1 MRHPRDIDLPLAVDR
16 TSGVPLGEQ
25 LVRQV
30 RDLVARGVLR
40 PGDPLPSSRALAA
53 RLGTSRG
60 TVTAAWDVLTG
71 EGYLVADRGATR
83 ITPSLHLDREL
94 APATTTPPVRAT
106 PPLPLPAPPSSQT
119 PPPRATPPDRTST
132 PRLTT
137 PPDLRTRSARPGAER
152 HPGSAA
158 TPPGVPRPSVSPTD
172 RVLDLRPGTGSVTAL
187 DTPAWRGA
195 WRDAAGATAR
205 GETPGAS
212 LQEHLSAYLRLSR
225 GIVRAPEDVLVT
237 AGVRDG
243 LQLVLR
249 VLGLAR
255 RRTLRVAVENPGYPA
270 LRRVV
275 EATGHTALTVA
286 VDHHGLDPAALPTG
300 RWGGVS
306 RWDVSAP
313 PDVLVLTPG
322 HQYPLGGTM
331 PVSRR
336 AELLSWAREHGA
348 VVIEDDYDSELR
360 HTGQPLPAL
369 GALDTARDTVVTL
382 GSFAKVLGSSVGVGH
397 LVAPDPLLPELIRAR
412 EDLGSPVSRVAQD
425 AIARFMDTGEFQRH
439 TARMRRSFRRRRSLV
454 SDALA
459 DLPGVLV
466 VPMAGGAHAVVEV
479 PDEDAAVARARE
491 RGVLVSGLG
500 DYWAGGAGHPARGRG
515 EARTW
520 TAVLSGTDEAGTGG
534 TGAAARE
541 CTAVRSGT
549 DRAGAGRAAPHA
561 GGAGATRGEPGGAA
575 SSSGGGLV
583 LGLTARDEDLAR
595 GTGVLREVLGGAAAG
610 GAPDAGE
617 PTRGAR

>member
-1 MRHPRDIDLPLAVDR
+1 MRHPRDADLPLAVDR
-16 TSGVPLGEQ
+16 TCGVPLGEQ

-83 ITPSLHLDREL
+83 ITPSLHLDREN
-94 APATTTPPVRAT
+94 APPTPPPPSRTLPPPVRTT
-106 PPLPLPAPPSSQT
+106 PRRSLSVPPPSQT
-119 PPPRATPPDRTST
+119 TPPRATPHDRTST
-132 PRLTT
+132 PRLAT
-137 PPDLRTRSARPGAER
+137 PPARPGDAR
-152 HPGSAA
+152 HAGSAA
-158 TPPGVPRPSVSPTD
+158 TPPGTPLPSVTTVGGA
-172 RVLDLRPGTGSVTAL
+172 RVLDLRPGTGPVTAL

-225 GIVRAPEDVLVT
+225 GIVRAPEDILVT

-275 EATGHTALTVA
+275 EAAGHTALPVT

-300 RWGGVS
+300 CWGGAS

-336 AELLSWAREHGA
+336 AELLAWAREHGA

-412 EDLGSPVSRVAQD
+412 ADLGSPVSRVAQD
-425 AIARFMDTGEFQRH
+425 AIARFMDAGEFQRH

-459 DLPGVLV
+459 DLPGVVV

-500 DYWAGGAGHPARGRG
+500 EYWTGRARP
-515 EARTW
+515 
-520 TAVLSGTDEAGTGG
+520 
-534 TGAAARE
+534 
-541 CTAVRSGT
+541 
-549 DRAGAGRAAPHA
+549 AGR
-561 GGAGATRGEPGGAA
+561 TQAA

-595 GTGVLREVLGGAAAG
+595 GAAVLREVLGGIPGGGGQRA
-610 GAPDAGE
+610 GAPTRDA
-617 PTRGAR
+617 R

>member
-1 MRHPRDIDLPLAVDR
+1 M
-16 TSGVPLGEQ
+16 
-25 LVRQV
+25 
-30 RDLVARGVLR
+30 
-40 PGDPLPSSRALAA
+40 
-53 RLGTSRG
+53 
-60 TVTAAWDVLTG
+60 
-71 EGYLVADRGATR
+71 
-83 ITPSLHLDREL
+83 
-94 APATTTPPVRAT
+94 TTPPSRT
-106 PPLPLPAPPSSQT
+106 LPAPVRTTPRRSLSVPPPSQT
-119 PPPRATPPDRTST
+119 TPPRATPHDRTST
-132 PRLTT
+132 PRLAT
-137 PPDLRTRSARPGAER
+137 PPDLTTPPARPGAAR
-152 HPGSAA
+152 RPGPAA
-158 TPPGVPRPSVSPTD
+158 APSGTPLPSVTTVGGA
-172 RVLDLRPGTGSVTAL
+172 RVLDLRPGTGPVTAL

-225 GIVRAPEDVLVT
+225 GIVRAPEDILVT

-275 EATGHTALTVA
+275 EAAGHTALPVT

-300 RWGGVS
+300 CWGGAS

-336 AELLSWAREHGA
+336 AELLAWAREHGA

-397 LVAPDPLLPELIRAR
+397 LVAPDPLLPDLLRAR

-425 AIARFMDTGEFQRH
+425 AIARFMDAGEFQRH

-459 DLPGVLV
+459 ELPGVVV

-500 DYWAGGAGHPARGRG
+500 EYWAGGTRQRARGRD
-515 EARTW
+515 EAR
-520 TAVLSGTDEAGTGG
+520 AGTGP
-534 TGAAARE
+534 AAAR
-541 CTAVRSGT
+541 A
-549 DRAGAGRAAPHA
+549 D
-561 GGAGATRGEPGGAA
+561 GAGATRGEPGRAA
-575 SSSGGGLV
+575 SWSGGGLV
-583 LGLTARDEDLAR
+583 LGLTAREEDLAR
-595 GTGVLREVLGGAAAG
+595 GAAVLREVLGGAPVV
-610 GAPDAGE
+610 GAPGAGAPPRDA
-617 PTRGAR
+617 R

>member
-1 MRHPRDIDLPLAVDR
+1 M
-16 TSGVPLGEQ
+16 T
-25 LVRQV
+25 
-30 RDLVARGVLR
+30 
-40 PGDPLPSSRALAA
+40 
-53 RLGTSRG
+53 
-60 TVTAAWDVLTG
+60 TVG
-71 EGYLVADRGATR
+71 GGR
-83 ITPSLHLDREL
+83 I
-94 APATTTPPVRAT
+94 
-106 PPLPLPAPPSSQT
+106 
-119 PPPRATPPDRTST
+119 
-132 PRLTT
+132 
-137 PPDLRTRSARPGAER
+137 
-152 HPGSAA
+152 
-158 TPPGVPRPSVSPTD
+158 
-172 RVLDLRPGTGSVTAL
+172 LDLRPGTGPVTAL

-205 GETPGAS
+205 GETAGAS

-225 GIVRAPEDVLVT
+225 GVVRAPEDILVT

-275 EATGHTALTVA
+275 EATGHTALPVT

-300 RWGGVS
+300 RWGGAS

-336 AELLSWAREHGA
+336 AELLAWAREHGA

-369 GALDTARDTVVTL
+369 GALDTARDSVVTL

-425 AIARFMDTGEFQRH
+425 AIARFMDAGEFQRH

-459 DLPGVLV
+459 DLPGVVV

-500 DYWAGGAGHPARGRG
+500 EYWTGRARP
-515 EARTW
+515 
-520 TAVLSGTDEAGTGG
+520 
-534 TGAAARE
+534 
-541 CTAVRSGT
+541 
-549 DRAGAGRAAPHA
+549 AGR
-561 GGAGATRGEPGGAA
+561 TQAA

-595 GTGVLREVLGGAAAG
+595 GAAALREVLGGIPGGGGQRA
-610 GAPDAGE
+610 GAPTRDA
-617 PTRGAR
+617 R

>member
-1 MRHPRDIDLPLAVDR
+1 MRHPRDIDLPLTVDR
-16 TSGVPLGEQ
+16 ASGVPLGEQ
-25 LVRQV
+25 LVRRV
-30 RDLVARGVLR
+30 RELVARGVLR
-40 PGDPLPSSRALAA
+40 PSDPLPSSRALAA
-53 RLGTSRG
+53 RLGISRG

-83 ITPSLHLDREL
+83 ITPSPHLARESAPPAL
-94 APATTTPPVRAT
+94 PSPCPARPGPAPASTTTSRTTTPRGDLPRT
-106 PPLPLPAPPSSQT
+106 PPA
-119 PPPRATPPDRTST
+119 RTTS
-132 PRLTT
+132 PG
-137 PPDLRTRSARPGAER
+137 RPGA
-152 HPGSAA
+152 
-158 TPPGVPRPSVSPTD
+158 VPHLASPVARRRTAPD
-172 RVLDLRPGTGSVTAL
+172 ARAGAVPCEERVLDLRPGAGPVTSL

-195 WRDAAGATAR
+195 WRNAAGAVAT
-205 GETPGAS
+205 GETAETS

-225 GIVRAPEDVLVT
+225 GIVRAPEEILVT

-275 EATGHTALTVA
+275 AATGHTALPIP
-286 VDHHGLDPAALPTG
+286 VDAHGLDPAVLPAG
-300 RWGGVS
+300 SWSGAG
-306 RWDVSAP
+306 RWDVAAP

-336 AELLSWAREHGA
+336 AELLAWAREHGA

-397 LVAPDPLLPELIRAR
+397 LVAPDALLPELLRAR
-412 EDLGSPVSRVAQD
+412 ADLGSPVSRVAQD
-425 AIARFMDTGEFQRH
+425 AIARFMDAGEFQRH

-454 SDALA
+454 SDALEH
-459 DLPGVLV
+459 LPGVV
-466 VPMAGGAHAVVEV
+466 VAPMAGGAHAVVEV
-479 PDEDAAVARARE
+479 PDEAAAVAGARG
-491 RGVLVSGLG
+491 RGVLVSGLRE
-500 DYWAGGAGHPARGRG
+500 YWAGG
-515 EARTW
+515 
-520 TAVLSGTDEAGTGG
+520 D
-534 TGAAARE
+534 
-541 CTAVRSGT
+541 
-549 DRAGAGRAAPHA
+549 
-561 GGAGATRGEPGGAA
+561 GAGAPGRRGAA
-575 SSSGGGLV
+575 SYPGEGLV

-595 GTGVLREVLGGAAAG
+595 GTRVLRDVLGG
-610 GAPDAGE
+610 
-617 PTRGAR
+617 

>member
-1 MRHPRDIDLPLAVDR
+1 MRHPRDIDLPLTVDR

-30 RDLVARGVLR
+30 RDLAARGVLR

-83 ITPSLHLDREL
+83 ITPSLHLDPEN
-94 APATTTPPVRAT
+94 APAPTTPPART
-106 PPLPLPAPPSSQT
+106 TPLPARTTPRRPLPVPPPSQT
-119 PPPRATPPDRTST
+119 PPPRATPPARTTT
-132 PRLTT
+132 PRRTAPRDPTT
-137 PPDLRTRSARPGAER
+137 PPARPGAAR
-152 HPGSAA
+152 RPRSAA
-158 TPPGVPRPSVSPTD
+158 APPGTPLPSVTTVGAG
-172 RVLDLRPGTGSVTAL
+172 RVLDLRPGTGPVTAL

-205 GETPGAS
+205 GETAGAS

-225 GIVRAPEDVLVT
+225 GIVRAPEDILVT

-275 EATGHTALTVA
+275 EATGHTALPVT

-300 RWGGVS
+300 RWGGAS
-306 RWDVSAP
+306 RWDVSAA

-336 AELLSWAREHGA
+336 AELLAWAREHGA

-397 LVAPDPLLPELIRAR
+397 LVAPDPLLPDLLRAR

-459 DLPGVLV
+459 DLPGVVV

-500 DYWAGGAGHPARGRG
+500 EYWTGRARP
-515 EARTW
+515 
-520 TAVLSGTDEAGTGG
+520 
-534 TGAAARE
+534 
-541 CTAVRSGT
+541 
-549 DRAGAGRAAPHA
+549 AGR
-561 GGAGATRGEPGGAA
+561 TRAA

-583 LGLTARDEDLAR
+583 LGLTARDEDLAQ
-595 GTGVLREVLGGAAAG
+595 GAAVLREVLSGAPVVE
-610 GAPDAGE
+610 APDAGA
-617 PTRGAR
+617 PTRDAR

>member
-1 MRHPRDIDLPLAVDR
+1 MRHPRDIDLPLTVDR

-83 ITPSLHLDREL
+83 ITPSLHLDREP
-94 APATTTPPVRAT
+94 APAMTTPPSRT
-106 PPLPLPAPPSSQT
+106 LPAPVRTTPRRSLSVPPPSQT
-119 PPPRATPPDRTST
+119 TPPRATPHDRTST
-132 PRLTT
+132 PRLAT
-137 PPDLRTRSARPGAER
+137 PPARPGDAR
-152 HPGSAA
+152 HAGSAA
-158 TPPGVPRPSVSPTD
+158 TPPGTPRPSETTVGGA
-172 RVLDLRPGTGSVTAL
+172 RVLDLRPGTGPVTAL

-205 GETPGAS
+205 GETAGAS

-225 GIVRAPEDVLVT
+225 GIVRAPEDILVT

-275 EATGHTALTVA
+275 EAAGHTALPVT

-300 RWGGVS
+300 RWGGAG

-336 AELLSWAREHGA
+336 AELLAWAREHGA

-382 GSFAKVLGSSVGVGH
+382 GSLAKVLGSSVGVGH
-397 LVAPDPLLPELIRAR
+397 LVAPDPLLPDLLRAR

-425 AIARFMDTGEFQRH
+425 AIARFMDAGEFQRH

-459 DLPGVLV
+459 DLPGVVV

-500 DYWAGGAGHPARGRG
+500 EYWAGGTRQRARGRD
-515 EARTW
+515 EAR
-520 TAVLSGTDEAGTGG
+520 AGTGP
-534 TGAAARE
+534 AAAR
-541 CTAVRSGT
+541 A
-549 DRAGAGRAAPHA
+549 D
-561 GGAGATRGEPGGAA
+561 GAGATRGEPGRAA
-575 SSSGGGLV
+575 SWSGGGLV
-583 LGLTARDEDLAR
+583 LGLTAREEDLAR
-595 GTGVLREVLGGAAAG
+595 GAAVLREVLGGAPVV
-610 GAPDAGE
+610 GAPGAGAPPRDA
-617 PTRGAR
+617 R

>member
-1 MRHPRDIDLPLAVDR
+1 MRHPRDVDLPLTVDR

-119 PPPRATPPDRTST
+119 PPPRATDRTST

-137 PPDLRTRSARPGAER
+137 PPDLTTRSARPGAER

-158 TPPGVPRPSVSPTD
+158 TPPGVPRPSVSPAD

-225 GIVRAPEDVLVT
+225 GVVRAPEDILVT

-275 EATGHTALTVA
+275 EATGHTALPVT

-300 RWGGVS
+300 RWGGAS

-336 AELLSWAREHGA
+336 AELLAWAREHGA

-412 EDLGSPVSRVAQD
+412 EELGSPVSRVAQD

-500 DYWAGGAGHPARGRG
+500 EYWTGRARP
-515 EARTW
+515 
-520 TAVLSGTDEAGTGG
+520 
-534 TGAAARE
+534 
-541 CTAVRSGT
+541 
-549 DRAGAGRAAPHA
+549 AGR
-561 GGAGATRGEPGGAA
+561 TQAA

-595 GTGVLREVLGGAAAG
+595 GAAVLREVLGGIPGGGGQRA
-610 GAPDAGE
+610 GAPTRDA
-617 PTRGAR
+617 R

>member
-1 MRHPRDIDLPLAVDR
+1 MRHPRDIDLPLTVDR

-83 ITPSLHLDREL
+83 ITPSLHLDREP
-94 APATTTPPVRAT
+94 APATTTPPSRT
-106 PPLPLPAPPSSQT
+106 LPAPVRTTPRRSLSVPPPSQT
-119 PPPRATPPDRTST
+119 TPPRATPHDRTST
-132 PRLTT
+132 PRLAT
-137 PPDLRTRSARPGAER
+137 PPARPGDAR
-152 HPGSAA
+152 HAGSAA
-158 TPPGVPRPSVSPTD
+158 TPPGTPLPSVTTVGGA
-172 RVLDLRPGTGSVTAL
+172 RVLDLRPGTGPVTAL

-225 GIVRAPEDVLVT
+225 GIVRAPEDILVT

-275 EATGHTALTVA
+275 EAAGHTALPVT

-300 RWGGVS
+300 CWGGAS

-336 AELLSWAREHGA
+336 AELLAWAREHGA

-397 LVAPDPLLPELIRAR
+397 LVAPDPLLPDLLRAR

-425 AIARFMDTGEFQRH
+425 AIARFMDAGEFQRH

-459 DLPGVLV
+459 DLPGVVV

-500 DYWAGGAGHPARGRG
+500 EYWTGRARP
-515 EARTW
+515 
-520 TAVLSGTDEAGTGG
+520 
-534 TGAAARE
+534 
-541 CTAVRSGT
+541 
-549 DRAGAGRAAPHA
+549 AGR
-561 GGAGATRGEPGGAA
+561 TQAA

-595 GTGVLREVLGGAAAG
+595 GAAVLREVLGGIPGGGGQRA
-610 GAPDAGE
+610 GAPTRDA
-617 PTRGAR
+617 R

>member
-1 MRHPRDIDLPLAVDR
+1 MRHPRDVDLPLTVDR

-83 ITPSLHLDREL
+83 ITPSLHLDPEN
-94 APATTTPPVRAT
+94 APAATTPPSRT
-106 PPLPLPAPPSSQT
+106 LPAPVRTTPPRPHPVPPPSQT
-119 PPPRATPPDRTST
+119 PPPRATPPDLTST
-132 PRLTT
+132 PRLATSHDPTT
-137 PPDLRTRSARPGAER
+137 PPAHPGAARRPRSA
-152 HPGSAA
+152 AA
-158 TPPGVPRPSVSPTD
+158 PSGTPLPSVTTVGGA
-172 RVLDLRPGTGSVTAL
+172 RVLDLRPGMGPVTAL

-205 GETPGAS
+205 GETAGAS

-225 GIVRAPEDVLVT
+225 GVVRAPEDILVT

-275 EATGHTALTVA
+275 EATGHTALPVT
-286 VDHHGLDPAALPTG
+286 VDHHGLDPAALPAG
-300 RWGGVS
+300 SWGGAG

-336 AELLSWAREHGA
+336 AELLAWAREHGA

-425 AIARFMDTGEFQRH
+425 AIARFMDAGEFQRH

-459 DLPGVLV
+459 DLPGVVV

-491 RGVLVSGLG
+491 RGVLVSGIG
-500 DYWAGGAGHPARGRG
+500 EYWTGRARP
-515 EARTW
+515 
-520 TAVLSGTDEAGTGG
+520 
-534 TGAAARE
+534 
-541 CTAVRSGT
+541 
-549 DRAGAGRAAPHA
+549 AGRAQ
-561 GGAGATRGEPGGAA
+561 AA

-595 GTGVLREVLGGAAAG
+595 GAAVLREVLGGIPGGGGQRA
-610 GAPDAGE
+610 GAPTRDA
-617 PTRGAR
+617 R

>member
-25 LVRQV
+25 LVRRV
-30 RDLVARGVLR
+30 RELVACGVLR
-40 PGDPLPSSRALAA
+40 PGDPLPSSRALAG
-53 RLGTSRG
+53 RLGVSRG

-83 ITPSLHLDREL
+83 ITPSLHLGR
-94 APATTTPPVRAT
+94 APARATTAPPFPTTPLPARTTPPRSLPVPPPSRAT
-106 PPLPLPAPPSSQT
+106 PLG
-119 PPPRATPPDRTST
+119 
-132 PRLTT
+132 
-137 PPDLRTRSARPGAER
+137 RPGAAR
-152 HPGSAA
+152 RPGSAA
-158 TPPGVPRPSVSPTD
+158 APPETPRPSVTTGGGG
-172 RVLDLRPGTGSVTAL
+172 RVLDLRPGAGPVTAL

-205 GETPGAS
+205 GETAGAS

-249 VLGLAR
+249 VLGVAR

-275 EATGHTALTVA
+275 EATGHTALPVA
-286 VDHHGLDPAALPTG
+286 VDHNGLDPAALPAG

-313 PDVLVLTPG
+313 PDVLVVTPG

-336 AELLSWAREHGA
+336 AELLAWAREHGA

-369 GALDTARDTVVTL
+369 GALDTAADTVVTL
-382 GSFAKVLGSSVGVGH
+382 GSFAKVLGGSVGMGH
-397 LVAPDPLLPELIRAR
+397 LVAPASLLPELLRAR
-412 EDLGSPVSRVAQD
+412 ADLGSPVSLVAQD
-425 AIARFMDTGEFQRH
+425 ALARFMAAGEFQRH

-454 SDALA
+454 SEALA
-459 DLPGVLV
+459 HLPGVLV

-479 PDEDAAVARARE
+479 PDEAATVARARE
-491 RGVLVSGLG
+491 RGVLVSGLRE
-500 DYWAGGAGHPARGRG
+500 YW
-515 EARTW
+515 
-520 TAVLSGTDEAGTGG
+520 TGG
-534 TGAAARE
+534 E
-541 CTAVRSGT
+541 
-549 DRAGAGRAAPHA
+549 
-561 GGAGATRGEPGGAA
+561 GAGAPGRRGAA
-575 SSSGGGLV
+575 SSPGEGLV
-583 LGLTARDEDLAR
+583 LGLTARDEDLTR
-595 GTGVLREVLGGAAAG
+595 GTRVLRDVLGC
-610 GAPDAGE
+610 
-617 PTRGAR
+617 

>member
-1 MRHPRDIDLPLAVDR
+1 MRHPRDVDLPLTVDR

-83 ITPSLHLDREL
+83 ITPSLHLDPEN
-94 APATTTPPVRAT
+94 APAATTPPSRT
-106 PPLPLPAPPSSQT
+106 LPAPVRT
-119 PPPRATPPDRTST
+119 TPPDLTST
-132 PRLTT
+132 PRLATSHDPTT
-137 PPDLRTRSARPGAER
+137 PPAHPGAARRPRSA
-152 HPGSAA
+152 AA
-158 TPPGVPRPSVSPTD
+158 PSGTPLPSVTTVGGG
-172 RVLDLRPGTGSVTAL
+172 RVLDLRPGTGPVTAL

-205 GETPGAS
+205 GETAGAS

-225 GIVRAPEDVLVT
+225 GVVRAPEDILVT

-275 EATGHTALTVA
+275 EATGHTALPVT

-300 RWGGVS
+300 RWGGAG

-336 AELLSWAREHGA
+336 AELLAWAREHGA

-425 AIARFMDTGEFQRH
+425 AIARFMDAGEFQRH

-491 RGVLVSGLG
+491 RGVLVSGIG
-500 DYWAGGAGHPARGRG
+500 EYWTGRARP
-515 EARTW
+515 
-520 TAVLSGTDEAGTGG
+520 
-534 TGAAARE
+534 
-541 CTAVRSGT
+541 
-549 DRAGAGRAAPHA
+549 AGR
-561 GGAGATRGEPGGAA
+561 TQAA

-595 GTGVLREVLGGAAAG
+595 GAAVLREVLGGIPGGGGQRA
-610 GAPDAGE
+610 GAPTRDA
-617 PTRGAR
+617 R

>member
-1 MRHPRDIDLPLAVDR
+1 MRHPRDVDLPLTVDR

-83 ITPSLHLDREL
+83 ITPSLHLDPEN
-94 APATTTPPVRAT
+94 APAATTPPSRT
-106 PPLPLPAPPSSQT
+106 LPAPVRTTPPRPHPVPPPSQT
-119 PPPRATPPDRTST
+119 PPPRATPPGRTST
-132 PRLTT
+132 SRLAT
-137 PPDLRTRSARPGAER
+137 PPDRTTHSGRPGAAR

-158 TPPGVPRPSVSPTD
+158 TPPGAPRPRESAAPDAAGHPLGRGAPRPRETTVGGA
-172 RVLDLRPGTGSVTAL
+172 RVLDLRPGTGPVTAL

-205 GETPGAS
+205 GETAGAS

-225 GIVRAPEDVLVT
+225 GVVRAPEDILVT

-275 EATGHTALTVA
+275 EATGHTALPVT

-300 RWGGVS
+300 RWGGAG

-336 AELLSWAREHGA
+336 AELLAWAREHGA

-425 AIARFMDTGEFQRH
+425 AIARFMDAGEFQRH

-459 DLPGVLV
+459 DLPGVVV

-491 RGVLVSGLG
+491 RGVLVSGIG
-500 DYWAGGAGHPARGRG
+500 EYWTGRARP
-515 EARTW
+515 
-520 TAVLSGTDEAGTGG
+520 
-534 TGAAARE
+534 
-541 CTAVRSGT
+541 
-549 DRAGAGRAAPHA
+549 AGRAQ
-561 GGAGATRGEPGGAA
+561 AA

-595 GTGVLREVLGGAAAG
+595 GAAVLREVLGGIPGGGGQRA
-610 GAPDAGE
+610 GAPTRDA
-617 PTRGAR
+617 R

>member
-1 MRHPRDIDLPLAVDR
+1 MRHPRDIDLPLTVDR

-83 ITPSLHLDREL
+83 ITPSLHLDPEN
-94 APATTTPPVRAT
+94 APAPA
-106 PPLPLPAPPSSQT
+106 PLPARTTPRRSLPVPPPSQT
-119 PPPRATPPDRTST
+119 PPPRAAPPDGVTT
-132 PRLTT
+132 PRRTAPQDLTT
-137 PPDLRTRSARPGAER
+137 PPARPGAGR
-152 HPGSAA
+152 HPRSAA
-158 TPPGVPRPSVSPTD
+158 APPETPLPSATPVGGGP
-172 RVLDLRPGTGSVTAL
+172 VLDLRPGTGPVTAL

-205 GETPGAS
+205 GETAGAS

-225 GIVRAPEDVLVT
+225 GIVRAPEDILVT

-275 EATGHTALTVA
+275 EATGHTALPVT

-300 RWGGVS
+300 RWGGAS

-336 AELLSWAREHGA
+336 AELLAWAREHGA

-397 LVAPDPLLPELIRAR
+397 LVAPDPLLPDLLRAR

-459 DLPGVLV
+459 DLPGVVV

-500 DYWAGGAGHPARGRG
+500 GYWAGGTRHPARRRD
-515 EARTW
+515 EAR
-520 TAVLSGTDEAGTGG
+520 AGTGP
-534 TGAAARE
+534 AAAR
-541 CTAVRSGT
+541 A
-549 DRAGAGRAAPHA
+549 D
-561 GGAGATRGEPGGAA
+561 GAGATRAEPGRAA

-583 LGLTARDEDLAR
+583 LGLTAREEDLAR
-595 GTGVLREVLGGAAAG
+595 GAAVLREVLGGAPVV
-610 GAPDAGE
+610 GAPGAGAPPRDA
-617 PTRGAR
+617 R

>member
-16 TSGVPLGEQ
+16 TCGVPLGEQ

-106 PPLPLPAPPSSQT
+106 PP
-119 PPPRATPPDRTST
+119 DRTGT

-137 PPDLRTRSARPGAER
+137 PPDLTTRSARPGAER

-205 GETPGAS
+205 GETAGAS

-275 EATGHTALTVA
+275 EATGHTALPVT

-300 RWGGVS
+300 RWGGAS

-336 AELLSWAREHGA
+336 AELLAWARGHGA

-369 GALDTARDTVVTL
+369 GALDTAQDTVVTL

-397 LVAPDPLLPELIRAR
+397 LVAPRALLPDLVSAR
-412 EDLGSPVSRVAQD
+412 EALGSPVSRVAQD
-425 AIARFMDTGEFQRH
+425 AIARFMDAGEFQRH

-454 SDALA
+454 ADAL
-459 DLPGVLV
+459 DGLPGVVV

-479 PDEDAAVARARE
+479 PDEAAVVARARE
-491 RGVLVSGLG
+491 LGVLVSGLG
-500 DYWAGGAGHPARGRG
+500 QYWAARPGHPGQDPAGARGGPGGAG
-515 EARTW
+515 T
-520 TAVLSGTDEAGTGG
+520 GT
-534 TGAAARE
+534 
-541 CTAVRSGT
+541 
-549 DRAGAGRAAPHA
+549 
-561 GGAGATRGEPGGAA
+561 GAA
-575 SSSGGGLV
+575 SSSERGGLV
-583 LGLTARDEDLAR
+583 LGLTARDEDLAC
-595 GTGVLREVLGGAAAG
+595 GTRVLREVLASGGG
-610 GAPDAGE
+610 RGPGPGAQG
-617 PTRGAR
+617 TARVAR

>member
-1 MRHPRDIDLPLAVDR
+1 E
-16 TSGVPLGEQ
+16 T
-25 LVRQV
+25 
-30 RDLVARGVLR
+30 
-40 PGDPLPSSRALAA
+40 PLPS
-53 RLGTSRG
+53 
-60 TVTAAWDVLTG
+60 
-71 EGYLVADRGATR
+71 
-83 ITPSLHLDREL
+83 
-94 APATTTPPVRAT
+94 AT
-106 PPLPLPAPPSSQT
+106 PVGGGP
-119 PPPRATPPDRTST
+119 
-132 PRLTT
+132 
-137 PPDLRTRSARPGAER
+137 
-152 HPGSAA
+152 
-158 TPPGVPRPSVSPTD
+158 
-172 RVLDLRPGTGSVTAL
+172 VLDLRPGTGPVTAL

-205 GETPGAS
+205 GETAGAS

-225 GIVRAPEDVLVT
+225 GIVRAPEDILVT

-275 EATGHTALTVA
+275 EATGHTALPVT

-300 RWGGVS
+300 RWGGAS

-336 AELLSWAREHGA
+336 AELLAWAREHGA

-397 LVAPDPLLPELIRAR
+397 LVAPDPLLPDLLRAR

-459 DLPGVLV
+459 DLPGVVV

-500 DYWAGGAGHPARGRG
+500 GYWAGGTRHPARRRD
-515 EARTW
+515 EAR
-520 TAVLSGTDEAGTGG
+520 AGTGP
-534 TGAAARE
+534 AAAR
-541 CTAVRSGT
+541 A
-549 DRAGAGRAAPHA
+549 D
-561 GGAGATRGEPGGAA
+561 GAGATRAEPGRAA

-583 LGLTARDEDLAR
+583 LGLTAREEDLAR
-595 GTGVLREVLGGAAAG
+595 GAAVLREVLGGAPVV
-610 GAPDAGE
+610 GAPGAGAPPRDA
-617 PTRGAR
+617 R

>member
-83 ITPSLHLDREL
+83 ITPSLHLDREF

-119 PPPRATPPDRTST
+119 PPPRATDRTST

-137 PPDLRTRSARPGAER
+137 PPDLTTRSARPGAER

-275 EATGHTALTVA
+275 EATGHTALPVA

-306 RWDVSAP
+306 RWDVSVP

-412 EDLGSPVSRVAQD
+412 EELGSPVSRVAQD
-425 AIARFMDTGEFQRH
+425 AIARFMDTDEFQRH

-500 DYWAGGAGHPARGRG
+500 DYWAGGAGHLARGRG

-541 CTAVRSGT
+541 GTAVRSGT

>member
-1 MRHPRDIDLPLAVDR
+1 MRHPRDIDLPLTVDR

-83 ITPSLHLDREL
+83 ITPSLHLDPEN
-94 APATTTPPVRAT
+94 APAPA
-106 PPLPLPAPPSSQT
+106 PLPARTTPRRSLPVPPPS
-119 PPPRATPPDRTST
+119 RTA
-132 PRLTT
+132 PQDLTT
-137 PPDLRTRSARPGAER
+137 PSARPGTGR
-152 HPGSAA
+152 HPRSAA
-158 TPPGVPRPSVSPTD
+158 APGTPLPSGTTVSGG
-172 RVLDLRPGTGSVTAL
+172 RVLDLRPGTGPVTAL

-205 GETPGAS
+205 GGTAGAS

-225 GIVRAPEDVLVT
+225 GIVRAPEDILVT

-275 EATGHTALTVA
+275 EATGHTALPVT

-300 RWGGVS
+300 RWGGAS

-336 AELLSWAREHGA
+336 AELLAWAREHGA

-397 LVAPDPLLPELIRAR
+397 LVAPDPLLPDLLRAR

-425 AIARFMDTGEFQRH
+425 AIARFMDAGEFQRH

-459 DLPGVLV
+459 DLPGVVV

-500 DYWAGGAGHPARGRG
+500 EYWAGGTRHPARGRE
-515 EARTW
+515 EARART
-520 TAVLSGTDEAGTGG
+520 TA
-534 TGAAARE
+534 
-541 CTAVRSGT
+541 RSGMG
-549 DRAGAGRAAPHA
+549 RAGAGETAADA
-561 GGAGATRGEPGGAA
+561 DGAGATRGEPGRAA

-595 GTGVLREVLGGAAAG
+595 GAEVLREVLGGVPVV
-610 GAPDAGE
+610 GAPDAGG
-617 PTRGAR
+617 PPRDAR